1 MGDWDQ
7 HCPNCFQIK
16 KDEKQQ
22 CQFCGYDE
30 SKMKTSPAA
39 LPLRTILN
47 GHYLVGRV
55 LGSPG
60 GFGITYLCWDI
71 KLATLVAIREF
82 MPLDIAM
89 RNTDQCSV
97 VARNGTDLE
106 MLDHD
111 LKVFLAKAQRIAGF
125 DHPNIVRVK
134 NYFEQYGTAYLVMDY
149 YKGLSLAEYVAQKG
163 GRLPEKTAVEIMRFV
178 LDGLWYGHEKGFLH
192 RDVKPQNIYLT
203 TLGQVI
209 LLDFG
214 QARYADREHCQIF
227 SGEDFLPLE
236 HYSNRGKC
244 GAWTDIYAWG
254 ATLYFLVTGHAP
266 TIAIARIEEDNLPAP
281 KQLAPELSDRV
292 NDVIMKA
299 LHIRAS
305 ERPQSIEELKKILSG
320 TSPPVPKPDPKPAPE
335 PRPGPKPV
343 PEPKPVPKPDPHA
356 PTVPIWRRKEAIVLG
371 ICLLVLLAL
380 GFGYWDSSGVLVVT
394 PYPEDSEVVVDG
406 VYQGRG
412 RLRLDKIIPGK
423 RVVSVE
429 RQGYAD
435 YKQSVV
441 VKSGEVQDITIRLA
455 ALQENV
461 KTIPETVEVETAV
474 MEAPPA
480 VSHDFQPVAA
490 GVSRRSPDKTENT
503 PIHRSGD
510 TYFVESVY
518 LDNPKL
524 NNTTERKIVSV
535 DSETLVMTST
545 NIYSKRRTTRTLEF
559 THEWNLIRTRNADES
574 GVDYSPPIK
583 YFEFPLYS
591 GKTWQQ
597 SSVEKNI
604 KTGAKREHTLTG
616 VVGGWESVTVLAGTF
631 QGIKVTIE
639 SELLDYA
646 TGEKSTGTDVSWY
659 VPELRRSVKS
669 QTTSRNSQGIEERQ
683 QIQLIQYALK

>member
-1 MGDWDQ
+1 
-7 HCPNCFQIK
+7 
-16 KDEKQQ
+16 
-22 CQFCGYDE
+22 
-30 SKMKTSPAA
+30 
-39 LPLRTILN
+39 
-47 GHYLVGRV
+47 
-55 LGSPG
+55 
-60 GFGITYLCWDI
+60 
-71 KLATLVAIREF
+71 
-82 MPLDIAM
+82 
-89 RNTDQCSV
+89 
-97 VARNGTDLE
+97 
-106 MLDHD
+106 
-111 LKVFLAKAQRIAGF
+111 
-125 DHPNIVRVK
+125 
-134 NYFEQYGTAYLVMDY
+134 
-149 YKGLSLAEYVAQKG
+149 LSLTEYVAQKG
-163 GRLPEKTAVEIMRFV
+163 GCLPEKTAVEIMMFV
-178 LDGLWYGHEKGFLH
+178 LDGLWHVHEKGFLH

-203 TLGQVI
+203 TLSQVI

-214 QARYADREHCQIF
+214 QARHAIGEHSRSLSQVITPGF
-227 SGEDFLPLE
+227 SPFEL
-236 HYSNRGKC
+236 YRSNDKY

-254 ATLYFLVTGHAP
+254 ATLYFLVTGQVPAEAP
-266 TIAIARIEEDNLPAP
+266 DRIEEDNLPAP
-281 KQLAPELSDRV
+281 KQLVPELSDRV
-292 NDVIMKA
+292 NDGIMKA
-299 LHIRAS
+299 LHIKAS

-335 PRPGPKPV
+335 PRPGPKPG
-343 PEPKPVPKPDPHA
+343 PEPKPVSKPDPPA
-356 PTVPIWRRKEAIVLG
+356 PTVPIWRRKEAIALE

-380 GFGYWDSSGVLVVT
+380 GFGYWDRSGVLVVT

-412 RLRLDKIIPGK
+412 RLRLDKIIQGK
-423 RVVSVE
+423 RMVSVE
-429 RQGYAD
+429 RQGYAN
-435 YKQSVV
+435 YKQFVV

-461 KTIPETVEVETAV
+461 KTVPKTVEAV
-474 MEAPPA
+474 ASVREAPPA

-490 GVSRRSPDKTENT
+490 GVPRRSPDKPENT

-524 NNTTERKIVSV
+524 NNTTERKIVFV

-559 THEWNLIRTRNADES
+559 THEWNLIRSRNADES

-604 KTGAKREHTLTG
+604 KTGDKREHTLTG

-631 QGIKVTIE
+631 QAIKVTIE

-646 TGEKSTGTDVSWY
+646 TGEKSTGTDVSRY

>member
-1 MGDWDQ
+1 
-7 HCPNCFQIK
+7 
-16 KDEKQQ
+16 
-22 CQFCGYDE
+22 
-30 SKMKTSPAA
+30 
-39 LPLRTILN
+39 
-47 GHYLVGRV
+47 
-55 LGSPG
+55 
-60 GFGITYLCWDI
+60 
-71 KLATLVAIREF
+71 
-82 MPLDIAM
+82 
-89 RNTDQCSV
+89 
-97 VARNGTDLE
+97 
-106 MLDHD
+106 
-111 LKVFLAKAQRIAGF
+111 
-125 DHPNIVRVK
+125 
-134 NYFEQYGTAYLVMDY
+134 
-149 YKGLSLAEYVAQKG
+149 
-163 GRLPEKTAVEIMRFV
+163 
-178 LDGLWYGHEKGFLH
+178 
-192 RDVKPQNIYLT
+192 
-203 TLGQVI
+203 
-209 LLDFG
+209 
-214 QARYADREHCQIF
+214 
-227 SGEDFLPLE
+227 
-236 HYSNRGKC
+236 
-244 GAWTDIYAWG
+244 
-254 ATLYFLVTGHAP
+254 
-266 TIAIARIEEDNLPAP
+266 
-281 KQLAPELSDRV
+281 
-292 NDVIMKA
+292 
-299 LHIRAS
+299 
-305 ERPQSIEELKKILSG
+305 
-320 TSPPVPKPDPKPAPE
+320 
-335 PRPGPKPV
+335 
-343 PEPKPVPKPDPHA
+343 
-356 PTVPIWRRKEAIVLG
+356 
-371 ICLLVLLAL
+371 
-380 GFGYWDSSGVLVVT
+380 
-394 PYPEDSEVVVDG
+394 
-406 VYQGRG
+406 
-412 RLRLDKIIPGK
+412 
-423 RVVSVE
+423 
-429 RQGYAD
+429 
-435 YKQSVV
+435 
-441 VKSGEVQDITIRLA
+441 
-455 ALQENV
+455 
-461 KTIPETVEVETAV
+461 